1 MPTTDGFYVQPAKR
15 GRPKGYKTPRIIERN
30 LVKRHF
36 EQRVLRATDGLIDA
50 QLSLAQGQQFL
61 FKIEKEEIIG
71 PKGGVSYK
79 AKKPE
84 LVTKPAEIQAYLE
97 GVIEHGDID
106 DQSDS
111 AATYYYITTKEPSNQ
126 AIDSLHNRVH
136 GKPTESLQL
145 GGDVAFSLI
154 SLAEGRKKLEERLA
168 AEAIQGT
175 VRDITPEADPNTA
188 PADNNPPD
196 EA

>member
-1 MPTTDGFYVQPAKR
+1 MAESFYVQPAKR

-36 EQRVLRATDGLIDA
+36 EQRVLRATDSLIDA

-61 FKIEKEEIIG
+61 FKIEKEEIRS
-71 PKGGVSYK
+71 PKGAISYR

-84 LVTKPAEIQAYLE
+84 LVENPAEIQAYLE
-97 GVIEHGDID
+97 GVIEHGDLD
-106 DQSDS
+106 DSSDS
-111 AATYYYITTKEPSNQ
+111 GATYYYITTKEPSNM

-136 GKPTESLQL
+136 GKPTESLNL

-154 SLAEGRKKLEERLA
+154 ALARDRDKLEQDRA
-168 AEAIQGT
+168 REALQGT
-175 VRDITPEADPNTA
+175 VRDVLPENDPE
-188 PADNNPPD
+188 PD
-196 EA
+196 LPTNDPTNEAE